1 MDANDGAGQDPAEQ
15 ETSGASDDTD
25 ALISRLGVIEGQPLA
40 ERAAAFSQIY
50 DSLQSILGGAS
61 GGSDTPRR

>member
-1 MDANDGAGQDPAEQ
+1 MDANEEAGHDRVEH
-15 ETSGASDDTD
+15 ETSGADDDTD

-50 DSLQSILGGAS
+50 DSLQSILGG

>member
-1 MDANDGAGQDPAEQ
+1 MDANEGAGQDWIEHG
-15 ETSGASDDTD
+15 TSGANDETD

-50 DSLQSILGGAS
+50 DSLQLILGG

>member
-1 MDANDGAGQDPAEQ
+1 MDANDEAEP
-15 ETSGASDDTD
+15 ETSSEDTD
-25 ALISRLGVIEGQPLA
+25 ALISRLGVIEGQPLP